1 LMQDGVAIKNAG
13 DAAVSSFRDVYGD
26 G

>member
-1 LMQDGVAIKNAG
+1 LMQDGVAIKNTG

>member
-1 LMQDGVAIKNAG
+1 MQDGVAIKNAG
-13 DAAVSSFRDVYGD
+13 DAAVGSFREVYGD